1 MEATSPARAA
11 APGCRHSRPR
21 DSPASHAPGRCL
33 EHPHARSRFSGVGQ
47 ARTERRPA
55 AFHVAPEP
63 AGTGGE
69 IGPGFC
75 TEFRSRLGGRSRS
88 ESWRVPTL
96 LTGLQCVYFLVA
108 YANSLSLATCLLNLP
123 KTTAW
128 PRRVCA
134 RRPGAQASP
143 RVPPPSLRHFTTGGR
158 CAHHAAASLVS
169 AVSRRLRRGG
179 QPPRDRAQVARRPA
193 AHVAIIYCPSGGGS
207 DVSYAPRG

>member
-1 MEATSPARAA
+1 MGGSGPRPGPPGRFPAYYPPTRPRRQGRKWRQHRPHALPLRAA
-11 APGCRHSRPR
+11 GTPACRTPRPHTRPGAAWRT
-21 DSPASHAPGRCL
+21 
-33 EHPHARSRFSGVGQ
+33 RFSGVGQ

-88 ESWRVPTL
+88 ESWRVLTL

-108 YANSLSLATCLLNLP
+108 YANSLSLATCLLNLR

-134 RRPGAQASP
+134 RRPEGAGLTQSPTSVTSSLHHRGALRPPRCSEP
-143 RVPPPSLRHFTTGGR
+143 RVCRVSQ
-158 CAHHAAASLVS
+158 AAA
-169 AVSRRLRRGG
+169 RR
-179 QPPRDRAQVARRPA
+179 A
-193 AHVAIIYCPSGGGS
+193 AA
-207 DVSYAPRG
+207 A

>member
-11 APGCRHSRPR
+11 ALGCRHSSPR

-33 EHPHARSRFSGVGQ
+33 EHPHGVGQ
-47 ARTERRPA
+47 ARTERRLA

-63 AGTGGE
+63 AGMGGE

-88 ESWRVPTL
+88 ESWRVLTL

-108 YANSLSLATCLLNLP
+108 YANSLSLATCLLTLR
-123 KTTAW
+123 KTAW

-134 RRPGAQASP
+134 RRPEGAGLTQSPTSVTSSLHHRGALRPPRCSEP
-143 RVPPPSLRHFTTGGR
+143 RVCRVSQ
-158 CAHHAAASLVS
+158 AAA
-169 AVSRRLRRGG
+169 RR
-179 QPPRDRAQVARRPA
+179 A
-193 AHVAIIYCPSGGGS
+193 AA
-207 DVSYAPRG
+207 A

>member
-88 ESWRVPTL
+88 ESWRVLTL

-108 YANSLSLATCLLNLP
+108 YANSLSLSTCLLNLR

-134 RRPGAQASP
+134 RRPEGAGLTQSPTSVTSSLHHRGALRPPRCSEP
-143 RVPPPSLRHFTTGGR
+143 RVCRVSQ
-158 CAHHAAASLVS
+158 AAA
-169 AVSRRLRRGG
+169 RR
-179 QPPRDRAQVARRPA
+179 A
-193 AHVAIIYCPSGGGS
+193 AA
-207 DVSYAPRG
+207 A